1 MKSLKLFPGILAVGI
16 YFFLIFLIFL
26 YFNTSTEDKSKRYV
40 KKNENRIQV
49 AISSSSQVSKPI
61 KKPIKKTTKKPVS
74 KIKKVIKKKKVE
86 KKVKPKTK
94 PKPKPKLKP
103 KPKAKVKPKKQV
115 KPKDLFANVSTK
127 KKIDLTVSDKPIK
140 TIPKKDIIKVTDKK
154 KSATQRIN
162 DSLKNQKTMD
172 SGVEDAYRAKVE
184 GMLKDWP
191 AQSDYAGKEVKVILH
206 IDVNGFFEFEIKSAS
221 TNPDFNQGLELY
233 LEQLQEFGFG
243 RHKGNRTYIFQADFI
258 AKG

>member
-26 YFNTSTEDKSKRYV
+26 YFNSSNEDKSKRYV
-40 KKNENRIQV
+40 KKNEDRIQV
-49 AISSSSQVSKPI
+49 AISSSSQISKHKKIDIKVTDKPI
-61 KKPIKKTTKKPVS
+61 EN
-74 KIKKVIKKKKVE
+74 IKKVVKKKKVE
-86 KKVKPKTK
+86 KRVKPKTK
-94 PKPKPKLKP
+94 PKPKSKLKP
-103 KPKAKVKPKKQV
+103 KPKAKTKPKKQV
-115 KPKDLFANVSTK
+115 KPQDLFANVSTK

-140 TIPKKDIIKVTDKK
+140 SKPKKDIIKVTDKK

-162 DSLKNQKTMD
+162 DSLKNQKTMN
-172 SGVEDAYRAKVE
+172 SGVENAYLAKVQR
-184 GMLKDWP
+184 MLEDWP
-191 AQSDYAGKEVKVILH
+191 AQSDYAGKEVKVILY
-206 IDVNGFFEFEIKSAS
+206 IEPSGFFEFKIISAS

-243 RHKGNRTYIFQADFI
+243 RHKGSRTYTFQADFI